1 MVSAPHKRKAPAS
14 EPTTGPEAAESVQDI
29 FRRHFEAQFAPL
41 PEPVKAAVTE
51 DENERGEDLQD
62 EDEWDGLSAEE
73 GEDNEIVEVVDYSS
87 STPQVSM
94 TMSKHERKA
103 FMSTKPTDLTASSA
117 TATEA
122 SNAASANKDDANDEN
137 SATMLKQ
144 DIELQRI
151 LAESHLLAQP
161 VARLH
166 VVSNTDKLFADGKLR
181 RKTTDM
187 RVQALHHNAHSVL
200 AQQNVPMNIRKGRIA
215 AQAAREDKRRREARK
230 NGIILE
236 RKGGDSV
243 ATGGVEKR
251 RKKSGGGPRVDM
263 PGIGRMNGAELRISE
278 RDVRNIEGP
287 RRGFGRDKGRGG
299 GKGRR

>member
-1 MVSAPHKRKAPAS
+1 MVSAPRKRKAPAS
-14 EPTTGPEAAESVQDI
+14 EPATGPEAAESVQDI

-51 DENERGEDLQD
+51 DENEREEDLQD

-87 STPQVSM
+87 STPQVSI
-94 TMSKHERKA
+94 TMSKHERKS

-117 TATEA
+117 TATET
-122 SNAASANKDDANDEN
+122 SNAANANEDANDEN

-144 DIELQRI
+144 DIELQRL

-161 VARLH
+161 AARLH
-166 VVSNTDKLFADGKLR
+166 VVSNTDKLFSDGKLR

-187 RVQALHHNAHSVL
+187 RVQALHHNANSVL
-200 AQQNVPMNIRKGRIA
+200 AQQNVPMNIRKGRMA
-215 AQAAREDKRRREARK
+215 AQAAREDKRRREARE

-263 PGIGRMNGAELRISE
+263 PGVGRMNGAELRISE

-299 GKGRR
+299 GRGRR